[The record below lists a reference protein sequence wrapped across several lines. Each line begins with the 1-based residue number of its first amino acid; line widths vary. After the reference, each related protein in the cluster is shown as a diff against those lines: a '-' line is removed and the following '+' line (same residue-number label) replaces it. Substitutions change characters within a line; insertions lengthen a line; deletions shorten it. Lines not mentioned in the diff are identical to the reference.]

1 MKCSCSA
8 AGKPA
13 CEAAF
18 SHTERFVVT
27 TENKPAPRKPLPTAE
42 QVLEHLAYD
51 PETGHFYR
59 TKNGPGVRAGQL
71 AGTSNPDGRREISV
85 FNRKIKAARLA
96 WLVTTGEWPKGEID
110 HINGDPSDNR
120 IVNLRDVSRMV
131 NQQNQR
137 RAKSSNK
144 SGLLGVKTNK
154 TGKCSANIVLEGK
167 KIFLGMFDTPYQAH
181 VAYLAA
187 KRRLHEGCTI

>member
-1 MKCSCSA
+1 MSA
-8 AGKPA
+8 R
-13 CEAAF
+13 EAAF

-27 TENKPAPRKPLPTAE
+27 TESKQTPTTRKPLPTAA
-42 QVLEHLAYD
+42 QVLEHLTYD
-51 PETGHFYR
+51 PETGHFHR

-96 WLVTTGEWPKGEID
+96 WLVTTGEWPKGEVD

-137 RAKSSNK
+137 RAKSSNR
-144 SGLLGVKTNK
+144 SGLLGVKQVAKWRWDAYIT
-154 TGKCSANIVLEGK
+154 LEGK
-167 KIFLGMFDTPYQAH
+167 KLFLGRFYSPDEAH
-181 VAYLAA
+181 SAYLTA
-187 KRRLHEGCTI
+187 KRQLHEGCTI